1 MNFNFY
7 ILGTPEG
14 RYNQYPDDYTA
25 PILVGMQKNLKG
37 SRLVIHREMNL
48 IQYVYTEQ
56 IGSNNFIGFCLI
68 FNNIRLLKP
77 KQLIKLFRLIIEE
90 RLVNSG
96 RIIRYVANGELQF
109 NIKLFSEEIKEIES
123 LKVFIN
129 TELEVNEEKYEI
141 EVLKTIY
148 NGVKSSDTIDINSTD
163 SEIILLSNQYN
174 TVFVSD
180 DMGIENGYIHQV
192 ITSIREQNI
201 AAKKEIE
208 KLQDEIVKLKR
219 QKKQYNK
226 VILLFLLMIICSCG
240 LFFLNVN
247 LNNTKNILEQTQK
260 MLEESEQVNVLRK
273 DSIRML
279 NCEKENIE
287 SEYSNFKSL
296 LTNVFPFIIDSVE
309 VGNVDNDFNL
319 ETDYGAV
326 IYSKN
331 TMFLAPCLYYKGL
344 KEVSI
349 TLYVRLYT
357 SDGMFSNATISPNGY
372 TYSCDVTVY
381 SGNNTVKLPG
391 WGGRNR
397 GYWCSGSYR
406 YEIWYN
412 NVCLKAKTFTIY

>member
-25 PILVGMQKNLKG
+25 PILVGLQKNLKG

-48 IQYVYTEQ
+48 MQYVYTEQ
-56 IGSNNFIGFCLI
+56 IGDNNFIGFCLI

-96 RIIRYVANGELQF
+96 EIIRYVENGELQF
-109 NIKLFSEEIKEIES
+109 SIKLFSEKIKEFES
-123 LKVFIN
+123 LKSFIN

-141 EVLKTIY
+141 EAFGTIY
-148 NGVKSSDTIDINSTD
+148 NGVKSSDSIDINAAD
-163 SEIILLSNQYN
+163 SQIVTLTNQYN
-174 TVFVSD
+174 TVFVND
-180 DMGIENGYIHQV
+180 NTGIENGYIHQV
-192 ITSIREQNI
+192 VTSIREQNI

-208 KLQDEIVKLKR
+208 KLQDEIVKLNRK
-219 QKKQYNK
+219 KKQYNK
-226 VILLFLLMIICSCG
+226 VILLFFLIIICGCA
-240 LFFLNVN
+240 LFFLNDN
-247 LNNTKNILEQTQK
+247 LNIIKNRLKQTQE

-273 DSIRML
+273 DSIRIL
-279 NCEKENIE
+279 NSEKENIE
-287 SEYSNFKSL
+287 SEYSSFKSSVV
-296 LTNVFPFIIDSVE
+296 NVIPFIIDSVK
-309 VGNVDNDFNL
+309 VGNVDYDFNL

-331 TMFLAPCLYYKGL
+331 TMFLVPCLYYKGL
-344 KEVSI
+344 KSQMI

-357 SDGMFSNATISPNGY
+357 PSGMASNAKISPHGY

-381 SGNNTVKLPG
+381 LGNNTVKLSG
-391 WGGRNR
+391 WGGEKR
-397 GYWCSGSYR
+397 GNWCSGSYR

-412 NVCLKAKTFTIY
+412 NVCLKAKTFTVY